1 MNEKT
6 AMHLDIIFSKH
17 SSDKGLW
24 FTICKRNLNSSK
36 KTSNR
41 IEVGKWFEDTSP
53 NKTYMTH
60 KGIIKHLLSLITR
73 EMRIKI
79 TIRLQYRHIRMAK
92 SKKIDQNKYWSG
104 CGRHA
109 HWETAWQFLRKLKI
123 NSYHTIQTILR
134 NVPHRKES
142 ICPNTYM
149 SIFLMN
155 FISKRQKLRII

>member
-1 MNEKT
+1 MKRQPCTWISYFPSIVLIKDFDSEYAKE
-6 AMHLDIIFSKH
+6 ISIF
-17 SSDKGLW
+17 
-24 FTICKRNLNSSK
+24 SSK

-60 KGIIKHLLSLITR
+60 KGIIKHLLSLLTR
-73 EMRIKI
+73 EMQIKI

-92 SKKIDQNKYWSG
+92 SKKTDQSKYWSG

-149 SIFLMN
+149 STFFNDLY
-155 FISKRQKLRII
+155 F